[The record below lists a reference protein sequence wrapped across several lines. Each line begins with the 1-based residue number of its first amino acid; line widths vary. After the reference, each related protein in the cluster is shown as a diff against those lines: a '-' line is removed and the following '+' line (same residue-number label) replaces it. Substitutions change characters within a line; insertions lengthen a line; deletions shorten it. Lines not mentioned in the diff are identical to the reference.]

1 MHGIYLSVK
10 NDTEGFRLPVNP
22 EDVEVSIKGDG
33 EGFKIAKL
41 GSINIPKDVELDD
54 YTLESFFPAQNVYYA
69 VAEFQEPEKYI
80 EKLKRWQKE
89 KLPVRYIYVKGSFT
103 INELTT
109 IELFTYKESFGSED
123 VTYKLSLKKY
133 VPFGPQKLEVVKPKA
148 VKSAS
153 STSMSKPSAVKKNA
167 PPRENN
173 KAQPQTYSLVKG
185 DSLWKVAQR
194 VYKDGNRYKEI
205 AKLNGI
211 KASDYRRLPI
221 GLKIKLPP
229 K

>member
-22 EDVEVSIKGDG
+22 EDVEVSVKGDG

-54 YTLESFFPAQNVYYA
+54 FTLESFFPAQNVYYA

-80 EKLKRWQKE
+80 EKLKRWQLE
-89 KLPVRYIYVKGSFT
+89 KIPVRYIYVKGSFT

-109 IELFTYKESFGSED
+109 IELFTYKESFGSAD

-133 VPFGPQKLEVVKPKA
+133 VPFGPKKMELKKPPATVGTKTTSSPKQAVVKK
-148 VKSAS
+148 
-153 STSMSKPSAVKKNA
+153 TA
-167 PPRENN
+167 PPRQNS
-173 KAQPQTYSLVKG
+173 KPVPQTYSLVRG

-194 VYKDGNRYKEI
+194 VYKDGSRYKEI

-211 KASDYRRLPI
+211 KESDYRRLPI